1 MGLTVVLRSGE
12 ERTAYRINGG
22 KKILDLLAVIN
33 YNLDVG
39 KERG

>member
-1 MGLTVVLRSGE
+1 MGLAVVLRSG
-12 ERTAYRINGG
+12 RVGVNSIINGG
-22 KKILDLLAVIN
+22 KKMLDLLAVIN